1 MDSTRQTKEVTP
13 DEIRKFLLTTYSEPI
28 TAMRIN
34 IRELPDDFD
43 FLLSGVIDSFGILE
57 MISAIENEFQ
67 IQLDLSLLDAEDIS
81 RIGPLTRYIARNANE
96 RWFTAANWLDS
107 RRGVAVDEVLG
118 MTERLLPGLK
128 NRILQVFA
136 RIAPG
141 ATTLRVRLNRWRGV
155 KIGKNVWIGYDAII
169 ETSCPEL
176 VTIHDGAA
184 IGIRVTI
191 IAHNREQRGVVIE
204 EDATLGAGVIVLPAV
219 TIGRGAMVAAG
230 SVVTKSVPPK
240 TMVQGNPAQPIAT
253 IEVPFGLNVSVKEF
267 AKGLKPL
274 RQR

>member
-1 MDSTRQTKEVTP
+1 
-13 DEIRKFLLTTYSEPI
+13 
-28 TAMRIN
+28 
-34 IRELPDDFD
+34 
-43 FLLSGVIDSFGILE
+43 
-57 MISAIENEFQ
+57 
-67 IQLDLSLLDAEDIS
+67 
-81 RIGPLTRYIARNANE
+81 
-96 RWFTAANWLDS
+96 
-107 RRGVAVDEVLG
+107 

-128 NRILQVFA
+128 NRILQVLA

-176 VTIHDGAA
+176 VTIRDRAA

-191 IAHNREQRGVVIE
+191 IAHNREQRGVLIE
-204 EDATLGAGVIVLPAV
+204 EDATLGTGAIVLPAV
-219 TIGRGAMVAAG
+219 TIGRGAMVTAG